1 MGGEAVSPI
10 DPKSNA
16 GRVLLVLW
24 ATPAPLSLG
33 EVAATAWPLALPQ
46 YDQPATRQF
55 RMRLRGENVD
65 RVRSYGG
72 ELVLKGY
79 ATIPL
84 PGHLW
89 ITPAGIALVESWR
102 GEA

>member
-1 MGGEAVSPI
+1 MSPV

-33 EVAATAWPLALPQ
+33 EIAATAWPLALPQ

-55 RMRLRGENVD
+55 RMRLRAENVD
-65 RVRSYGG
+65 KVRSYGG
-72 ELVLKGY
+72 GLVLAGY
-79 ATIPL
+79 ACREGKETL
-84 PGHLW
+84 C
-89 ITPAGIALVESWR
+89 ITDAGIAVVESWR
-102 GEA
+102 GGE

>member
-1 MGGEAVSPI
+1 MGGEVVSAV

-33 EVAATAWPLALPQ
+33 EIAATAWPLGLPQ

-55 RMRLRGENVD
+55 RLRLRGEYID
-65 RVRSYGG
+65 KVRSYGG
-72 ELVLKGY
+72 GLVLAGY
-79 ATIPL
+79 ARRDGGESL
-84 PGHLW
+84 C
-89 ITPAGIALVESWR
+89 ITDAGIAVVESWR